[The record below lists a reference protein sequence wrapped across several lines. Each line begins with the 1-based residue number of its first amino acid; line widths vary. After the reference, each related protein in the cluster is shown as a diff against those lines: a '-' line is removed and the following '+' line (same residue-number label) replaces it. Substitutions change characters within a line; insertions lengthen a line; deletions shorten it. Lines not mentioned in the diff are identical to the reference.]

1 MEIWVFLILGTA
13 SLAGSGLIYL
23 AMQRGRHKQQAY
35 EAFATAQGW
44 RLETDLAGR
53 SSTQRFR
60 DPDDDWTLDVVFVGA
75 GASGGSTRR
84 RVNWQSPQGALS
96 SGEAVLGLPLPEKA
110 VAVLHGGGL
119 IAQQVLKGALKATI
133 QALGQAK
140 FNLVLDETSAG
151 DPGGV
156 VMASDGRFDAMD
168 RVKQSPELAQFRKD
182 RNPAEVPIILR
193 DAEGLTLRR
202 SGAVRELDELLA
214 IVELG
219 KALRARV
226 T

>member
-1 MEIWVFLILGTA
+1 MEIWVFLILGTT

-35 EAFATAQGW
+35 ETFAKAQGW
-44 RLETDLAGR
+44 QLETDKAGR
-53 SSTQRFR
+53 ATTRRFR
-60 DPDDDWTLDVVFVGA
+60 DLADDWTLDVVFVGS

-84 RVNWQSPQGALS
+84 RLNWQSPQGALY

-110 VAVLHGGGL
+110 VAVLQGGGL

-133 QALGQAK
+133 HALGQTK
-140 FNLVLDETSAG
+140 FDLVLDETSAG

-156 VMASDGRFDAMD
+156 VMASDGQADAMD
-168 RVKQSPELAQFRKD
+168 RVKQSPELAQFRKN
-182 RNPAEVPIILR
+182 RTPAEVPVILR
-193 DAEGLTLRR
+193 DTSGLSLRR
-202 SGAVRELDELLA
+202 SGDVRELDELLA

>member
-35 EAFATAQGW
+35 EAFATAQGGQ
-44 RLETDLAGR
+44 LETDLAGR
-53 SSTQRFR
+53 SSIQRFR
-60 DPDDDWTLDVVFVGA
+60 DPVDDWTLDVVFVGA

-84 RVNWQSPQGALS
+84 RVIWQSPQGALY

-110 VAVLHGGGL
+110 VAVLQGGGL

-133 QALGQAK
+133 QALGQTK
-140 FNLVLDETSAG
+140 FDLVLDETSAG

-156 VMASDGRFDAMD
+156 VMASGGQADAMD

-182 RNPAEVPIILR
+182 RNPAEVPVILR
-193 DAEGLTLRR
+193 DTSGLSLRR
-202 SGAVRELDELLA
+202 SGPIKDLTELVV

>member
-1 MEIWVFLILGTA
+1 MEIWIFLILGTA

-35 EAFATAQGW
+35 EAFAKAQGW
-44 RLETDLAGR
+44 QLETDIAGR
-53 SSTQRFR
+53 ATTRRFR
-60 DPDDDWTLDVVFVGA
+60 DPADDWTLDVVFVGA

-84 RVNWQSPQGALS
+84 RVIWQSPQGALS
-96 SGEAVLGLPLPEKA
+96 SGRAVLGLPLPEKA
-110 VAVLHGGGL
+110 VAVLQGGGL

-133 QALGQAK
+133 HALGQTK
-140 FNLVLDETSAG
+140 FDLVLDETSAG

-156 VMASDGRFDAMD
+156 VMASDGRFDAMV

-182 RNPAEVPIILR
+182 RNPAEVPVILR
-193 DAEGLTLRR
+193 DEAGLALRR
-202 SGAVRELDELLA
+202 SGPVKDLTELVA

-219 KALRARV
+219 KALRARA